1 MLRLTPKTMASNP
14 LYGRGIASQVAA
26 RLLALLLMASGSAI
40 SAENPTAKTD
50 AASKTNS
57 LSPYRANYSA
67 KFSGMTIEA
76 EQRLEE
82 IEPGIYRESLVA
94 KNFLGK
100 IDEQS
105 TFELT
110 ADERLCPTEY
120 HYIRSVLGRDRTEKQ
135 TFDWPNLSVRY
146 QKNDRTSDH
155 DLSAGQL
162 DLITQRLQLRRDIK
176 AGQTAL
182 SYSVMSRGK
191 TKQYDYRV
199 VAEEVLETAIG
210 PLNVVKVEKI
220 TEGDDDRQITVWLAT
235 DWDYLIVKLQQ
246 SQDGD
251 SHQLELRSAEV
262 NSIPVTPLTTK
273 TSPLTDD
280 QKL

>member
-1 MLRLTPKTMASNP
+1 
-14 LYGRGIASQVAA
+14 
-26 RLLALLLMASGSAI
+26 
-40 SAENPTAKTD
+40 
-50 AASKTNS
+50 
-57 LSPYRANYSA
+57 
-67 KFSGMTIEA
+67 
-76 EQRLEE
+76 
-82 IEPGIYRESLVA
+82 
-94 KNFLGK
+94 
-100 IDEQS
+100 
-105 TFELT
+105 
-110 ADERLCPTEY
+110 
-120 HYIRSVLGRDRTEKQ
+120 
-135 TFDWPNLSVRY
+135 
-146 QKNDRTSDH
+146 
-155 DLSAGQL
+155 
-162 DLITQRLQLRRDIK
+162 
-176 AGQTAL
+176 
-182 SYSVMSRGK
+182 MSRGK

-262 NSIPVTPLTTK
+262 NSIPVTPLKTK

>member
-1 MLRLTPKTMASNP
+1 MASNA
-14 LYGRGIASQVAA
+14 LYGRGITSQVAA
-26 RLLALLLMASGSAI
+26 SLLALLLMASGSAI

-50 AASKTNS
+50 AASKTHG
-57 LSPYRANYSA
+57 LAPYRANYSA

-110 ADERLCPTEY
+110 ADERLYPTEY